1 MSSTSTFRFLLTAA
15 LCISLSVACKK
26 KPADASDSSA
36 QPDAAQSV
44 GDQAEAADENA
55 DAEEAAEENADA
67 EEDADEAQPAND
79 ADEDALNTES
89 AEEILKSIEG
99 EGELHATFVTN
110 HGDIICTLYEENA
123 PNTVANFVG
132 LATGKKRFEDPN
144 DQKIK
149 KEPFYDGTIFHRV
162 IPSFMI
168 QGGDR
173 LGKGMGG
180 PGYRFEDEFHSE
192 LRHDS
197 AGILSMAN
205 SGPGTNGSQFF
216 ITDAPTP
223 HLDNRHSVFGKCENL
238 DIVSKIASV
247 DRARGD
253 RPVEDVIIERI
264 EISRK

>member
-1 MSSTSTFRFLLTAA
+1 MSLTSTVRYLTIAA
-15 LCISLSVACKK
+15 LCISLSVGCKK
-26 KPADASDSSA
+26 KPADASDSGTQTDVAQDNQGNADTADDSA
-36 QPDAAQSV
+36 TDEDAE
-44 GDQAEAADENA
+44 DAEQADEEKPA
-55 DAEEAAEENADA
+55 D
-67 EEDADEAQPAND
+67 DADE
-79 ADEDALNTES
+79 EALNSEDPN
-89 AEEILKSIEG
+89 EILQSIEG
-99 EGELHATFVTN
+99 EGDLHATFITN
-110 HGDIICTLYEENA
+110 QGEIHCELYEEKA

-132 LATGKKRFEDPN
+132 LATGKKRFVDPN
-144 DQKIK
+144 DGETKQ
-149 KEPFYDGTIFHRV
+149 EPFYDGTIFHRV

-173 LGKGMGG
+173 LGQGMGG
-180 PGYRFEDEFHSE
+180 PGYRFEDEFHAD

-205 SGPGTNGSQFF
+205 SGPNTNGSQFF

-238 DIVSKIASV
+238 DVVSKIASV

-253 RPVEDVIIERI
+253 RPIEEVVIERI